1 MPFKQSVE
9 PAACLNVKTATAVES
24 IDTTRKVF
32 PIQQQKPIWL
42 CRENIVA
49 AEDVYGSQQKTLC
62 RSGKNNQ
69 MRVKLNF

>member
-32 PIQQQKPIWL
+32 SIQQQKPI
-42 CRENIVA
+42 
-49 AEDVYGSQQKTLC
+49 
-62 RSGKNNQ
+62 
-69 MRVKLNF
+69 